1 MRSVLNRTIGI
12 VALAGAAFF
21 GLATAASASVTVD
34 SAGAGHVD
42 KGDVQ
47 TALDWNNKAFDN
59 GALSLKFATGAS
71 TAERINV
78 DYPMTCFDLNTG
90 AQTSGGHRLIMQ
102 PGTVG
107 STVKAT
113 PIYNAGNGKQIT
125 GFDLTATPG
134 AFQAVGNAFVRDV
147 TCGEGTVL
155 FMNEGLATQPKTVAV
170 TGASAAGLTVNGVAL
185 PNTIG

>member
-1 MRSVLNRTIGI
+1 MRSVVNRTIGI

-34 SAGAGHVD
+34 SAGVGYVG

-78 DYPMTCFDLNTG
+78 DYPMVCMDVNTG
-90 AQTSGGHRLIMQ
+90 AFTSGGHRLIMQ

-113 PIYNAGNGKQIT
+113 PIYNEGNGKQIT
-125 GFDLTATPG
+125 GFNLTATPG

-147 TCGEGTVL
+147 TCGENTVL
-155 FMNEGLATQPKTVAV
+155 VFNEGTATQPKTVAV
-170 TGASAAGLTVNGVAL
+170 TGASTDGLTVNGVAL